1 MLRADVDAVRT
12 WFALAEIE
20 RRFVGSEMVSD
31 FKRFFMRGLGAV
43 APTLVTIALVV
54 WAYRF
59 IDQNIGQYITRG
71 VIGLYSWVLESEPHG
86 ALGIDQQ
93 VALDLGDPIDEWNA
107 VTGQRL
113 TSHYKVLTSRGL
125 ASTDEET
132 RLRAESLRREAL
144 WDLATRKWKVFNLTG
159 FAIAILLIYFMGYF
173 LASFIGRTTWK
184 IVENLVERIPLVGGI
199 YPSIK
204 QVTDLFIDDK
214 KLEFSAVV
222 AVQYPR
228 KGLWSVGLVTGRP
241 MGAIKSEDS
250 RDLTTVF
257 IPSSPTPFT
266 GYTITVAR
274 EDLLELPI
282 SIDEAFRYTIS
293 GGIVK
298 PGDVAK
304 PAESSTAGD

>member
-1 MLRADVDAVRT
+1 
-12 WFALAEIE
+12 
-20 RRFVGSEMVSD
+20 MVSD

-43 APTLVTIALVV
+43 APTLVTIAILV

-71 VIGLYSWVLESEPHG
+71 VIASYAWVLESEPHE

-93 VALDLGDPIDEWNA
+93 AALDLGDPIDEWNPI
-107 VTGQRL
+107 TGQRL
-113 TSHYKVLTSRGL
+113 TSHYKVVTSIGLTS
-125 ASTDEET
+125 SDEKV
-132 RLRAESLRREAL
+132 RRRAESLRREAL
-144 WDLATRKWKVFNLTG
+144 WDLATRKWKVFNFTG

-184 IVENLVERIPLVGGI
+184 LVENVVERIPLIGGI

-204 QVTDLFIDDK
+204 QVTDLFIADK
-214 KLEFSAVV
+214 ELEFSGVV

-241 MGAIKSEDS
+241 MAAIKRGDS
-250 RDLTTVF
+250 RELTTVF

-274 EDLLELPI
+274 EDTLELPI

-293 GGIVK
+293 GGVVK
-298 PGDVAK
+298 PGDYSKRSEDLA
-304 PAESSTAGD
+304 AED

>member
-1 MLRADVDAVRT
+1 MSL
-12 WFALAEIE
+12 EIGQG
-20 RRFVGSEMVSD
+20 FVGSEMVSD
-31 FKRFFMRGLGAV
+31 FKRFFMRGLAAV
-43 APTLVTIALVV
+43 APTLVTIAILV

-59 IDQNIGQYITRG
+59 IDQNIGRHITRG
-71 VIGLYSWVLESEPHG
+71 VIALYAWVLESEPHA
-86 ALGIDQQ
+86 ALGVNQQ
-93 VALDLGDPIDEWNA
+93 TALDLGDPIDEWSPI
-107 VTGQRL
+107 TGQRL

-125 ASTDEET
+125 AAGD
-132 RLRAESLRREAL
+132 RKVRDLAERLRRETL

-184 IVENLVERIPLVGGI
+184 IIENAVGRIPLIGSI

-214 KLEFSAVV
+214 KLGFSGVV

-228 KGLWSVGLVTGRP
+228 MGIWSVGLVTGRP
-241 MGAIKSEDS
+241 MGAIKRGDS
-250 RDLTTVF
+250 RELTTVF
-257 IPSSPTPFT
+257 IPSSPTPVT

-282 SIDEAFRYTIS
+282 SIEEAFRYTIS
-293 GGIVK
+293 GGVVK
-298 PGDVAK
+298 PGDFAK
-304 PAESSTAGD
+304 LTESVNTDG

>member
-1 MLRADVDAVRT
+1 
-12 WFALAEIE
+12 
-20 RRFVGSEMVSD
+20 MVSD

-43 APTLVTIALVV
+43 APTLVTIAILV

-71 VIGLYSWVLESEPHG
+71 VISLYAWVLESEPHG
-86 ALGIDQQ
+86 ALGIDRQT
-93 VALDLGDPIDEWNA
+93 ALDLGDPIGEWNPI
-107 VTGQRL
+107 TGQRL
-113 TSHYKVLTSRGL
+113 TSHYKVVTSRGL
-125 ASTDEET
+125 ASTDDDV
-132 RLRAESLRREAL
+132 RSRAERLRREVL
-144 WDLATRKWKVFNLTG
+144 WDLATRKWNVFNLTG

-184 IVENLVERIPLVGGI
+184 LIENIVERIPLIGGI

-241 MGAIKSEDS
+241 MDAIKRADS

-298 PGDVAK
+298 PGDVARRSD
-304 PAESSTAGD
+304 ALTVDD